1 MNWNLSLSLSSRR
14 FLMQLW
20 ATHHTSQPQFP
31 FSRRGIVLAIRKYS
45 QIQSTYYPVHSTKS
59 YSQAE
64 FQN

>member
-1 MNWNLSLSLSSRR
+1 
-14 FLMQLW
+14 MQLW